1 MFHNG
6 FLQFL
11 LLFKVNIV
19 AEHVNA
25 KRMYFT
31 VRVCT
36 ELKKTVVNSF
46 TGGKRAF
53 APPWY
58 WD

>member
-53 APPWY
+53 APP
-58 WD
+58 